1 MAELNGNAVVAQSG
15 GPTAVINSS
24 MCGVIQEAA
33 RQGGIGKVFAA
44 KNGILGVL
52 NEELMDMSQED
63 PKQIEML
70 KTTPSAASGSC
81 RFKLKS
87 LEENKADYER
97 ILEVFRA
104 HNVRYFFYNGGND
117 SMDTCSKIA
126 QLAHQI
132 GWELRCVGVPKTID
146 NDLAFTDHCPGYGSV
161 IKFNATAAMEAARD
175 TDALYTFD
183 VCTIHE
189 VMGRNAGWIAGGCV
203 LARRDESDGPHL
215 IYLPEAAF
223 DEERFLE
230 DVAEV
235 HRKYQRCFIVVGEG
249 LKDKDGKHLSAETS
263 KIARDSFGH
272 AQLGGVADFLKA
284 LIQEKVKIK
293 ARTNRAGTAQR
304 AAMHFASRTDRD
316 EAYLC
321 GQMAVRHAVAGVT
334 GKMVS
339 LVRES
344 NSPYKCVTGLADLDA
359 VANGEKKV
367 PREWINER
375 GNMPTQAFDD
385 YARPLIQGEVV
396 VPIKDGLPLYAR
408 LKGVLAEKK
417 LPAWQK
423 AGK

>member
-1 MAELNGNAVVAQSG
+1 MAELKGNALVAQSG

-33 RQGGIGKVFAA
+33 KHGCIEKVFAA

-52 NEELMDMSQED
+52 NEELMDMSKED
-63 PKQIEML
+63 PAQIELL
-70 KTTPSAASGSC
+70 KSTPSAASGSC

-87 LEENKADYER
+87 LEESKTDFER

-104 HNVRYFFYNGGND
+104 HNVHYFFYNGGND

-132 GWELRCVGVPKTID
+132 GWEMRCVGIPKTVD

-161 IKFNATAAMEAARD
+161 IKYNAAAAMESARD
-175 TDALYTFD
+175 TDSMYTFD

-189 VMGRNAGWIAGGCV
+189 VMGRNAGWIAAGCA
-203 LARRDESDGPHL
+203 LARRGETDGPHL

-223 DEERFLE
+223 DEEHFLE

-235 HRKYQRCFIVVGEG
+235 YRKYQRCFIVVGEG
-249 LKDKDGKHLSAETS
+249 LKDKDGKYISAETS

-272 AQLGGVADFLKA
+272 AQLGGVADFLKT

-293 ARTNRAGTAQR
+293 TRTNRAGTAQR
-304 AAMHFASRTDRD
+304 AAMHFASLTDRD

-321 GQMAVRHAVAGVT
+321 GQMAVRRAIEGVS

-344 NSPYKCVTGLADLDA
+344 NDPYRCTTGLADLDA

-375 GNMPTQAFDD
+375 GNMPNQAFLD
-385 YARPLIQGEVV
+385 YARPLIQGEV
-396 VPIKDGLPLYAR
+396 PIVIRDGLPVYAR
-408 LKGVLAEKK
+408 LKGILAEKK
-417 LPAWQK
+417 LPPWK
-423 AGK
+423 SGGK

>member
-1 MAELNGNAVVAQSG
+1 MAELKGNAVVAQSG

-33 RQGGIGKVFAA
+33 KHGGIRKVFAA
-44 KNGILGVL
+44 QNGILGVL
-52 NEELMDMSQED
+52 NEELLDMSQED

-81 RFKLKS
+81 RFKMKS
-87 LEENKADYER
+87 LEENRADYER

-104 HNVRYFFYNGGND
+104 HDIRYFFYNGGND

-132 GWELRCVGVPKTID
+132 GWELRCVGVPKTVD

-161 IKFNATAAMEAARD
+161 AKYNAAAIMEAARD
-175 TDALYTFD
+175 TDSMYTFD

-189 VMGRNAGWIAGGCV
+189 VMGRNAGWIAAASA
-203 LARRDESDGPHL
+203 LARRDEADGPQL
-215 IYLPEAAF
+215 VYLPEAAF
-223 DEERFLE
+223 DENCFLE

-235 HRKYQRCFIVVGEG
+235 HRKYKRCFIAVGEG
-249 LKDKDGKHLSAETS
+249 LKDKDGNYISAETS

-293 ARTNRAGTAQR
+293 TRTNRAGTAQR
-304 AAMHFASRTDRD
+304 AAMHFASLTDRD

-321 GQMAVRHAVAGVT
+321 GQMAVRHAIEGVT

-344 NSPYKCVTGLADLDA
+344 NRPYKCVTGLADLDA

-375 GNMPTQAFDD
+375 GNMPTQAFID
-385 YARPLIQGEVV
+385 YARPLIQGEVP
-396 VPIKDGLPLYAR
+396 VPIRDGLPLYAR

-417 LPAWQK
+417 LPVWKSAK
-423 AGK
+423 K